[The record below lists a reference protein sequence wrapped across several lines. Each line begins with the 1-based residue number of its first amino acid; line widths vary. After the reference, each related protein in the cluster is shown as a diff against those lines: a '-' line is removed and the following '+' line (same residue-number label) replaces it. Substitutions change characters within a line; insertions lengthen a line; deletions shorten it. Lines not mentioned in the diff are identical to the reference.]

1 MSDLIETTAL
11 DTTGLPDVPLRLLI
25 GGEWCEGASGKR
37 FATLNPAT
45 EQVLAEVSEADAPE
59 IDAAVAAAREALR
72 RGPGATMSGAE
83 RARILNRLAGILRER
98 SEEVVLLESIDG
110 GKPLAATRRMDVP
123 AAIDCL
129 EYYAGWADKLSG
141 EVVPTR
147 RDALTYINRVPV
159 GVVAAIVPWNF
170 PLMNAVWKIAPA

>member
-1 MSDLIETTAL
+1 MSDLIETTA
-11 DTTGLPDVPLRLLI
+11 LPDVPLRLLI
-25 GGEWCEGASGKR
+25 GGEWCEAASGKR
-37 FATLNPAT
+37 FATVNPAT
-45 EQVLAEVSEADAPE
+45 EQVLAEVPEAEAPE
-59 IDAAVAAAREALR
+59 IDCAVSAARDALR
-72 RGPGATMSGAE
+72 RGPWATMTGAE
-83 RARILNRLAGILRER
+83 RGRILYRLAGILRER

-129 EYYAGWADKLSG
+129 EYYAGWADKLTG
-141 EVVPTR
+141 EVVPAR

-170 PLMNAVWKIAPA
+170 PLMNAV